1 MVSNA
6 RVRID
11 GGASYTP
18 DAGLRFMVTTS
29 SWHIRLCPCH
39 RWPLARARGA
49 RCRPRCDGLPRRSGT
64 PRSSSPASP
73 CSWRRRWRW
82 HCRGSSRSSSRSAD
96 GGCAG
101 LAVRGLVLAAR
112 VPLTAAHR
120 HRCWSLLGVD
130 IPRAPVPS
138 TGSLPRRL
146 AGSLRSEST
155 WRQLGYHLIAGPAL
169 ALGGLLTLAAWAA
182 GAGLVV
188 AFAYH
193 YVFPPLSQA
202 GSDSPKFKVI
212 LTAAGALMLLL
223 APVLAAV
230 VTWLDTKVVRAL
242 LGPSRSVELERRVES
257 LSESRAGVVDAA
269 DAERRRIERDLHDG
283 AQQRLVSLAMNLGM
297 ARENL
302 TELPAAGQAGSSPR
316 RTTRPRKRW
325 PSSAPSSA
333 GCIRRYSTI
342 AALMPPCP
350 GSRARAPLPV
360 KLVVDMP
367 ARASPTVEAVAY
379 FVASEC
385 LANIAR
391 HAAATQAEIDVRRT
405 GGAAADPHHRRR
417 RRRRRSGPRHRAR
430 EPGPAGPAR
439 STAACAI
446 DSPAAARR
454 SSPWSCH
461 AGRDR
466 RRFGAAAGRPDQAA
480 RGGRHRGRWP
490 PSVMPSALL
499 AAVPEHKPDAGHRG
513 RADAAEP
520 YRRGD
525 QGSPGDPAPMAAGR
539 RAGAIAVRRGAVRG

>member
-1 MVSNA
+1 MAHTVVA
-6 RVRID
+6 
-11 GGASYTP
+11 
-18 DAGLRFMVTTS
+18 MS
-29 SWHIRLCPCH
+29 SM
-39 RWPLARARGA
+39 AAGA
-49 RCRPRCDGLPRRSGT
+49 RSRRALSAPVRWLAATVRNTTFVVAGVPVQLAAPVALALPWIFPQFVVIGVW
-64 PRSSSPASP
+64 PVA
-73 CSWRRRWRW
+73 
-82 HCRGSSRSSSRSAD
+82 A
-96 GGCAG
+96 
-101 LAVRGLVLAAR
+101 VLAAR

-138 TGSLPRRL
+138 TGSLPRRI

-230 VTWLDTKVVRAL
+230 VTWADTKVVRAL

-302 TELPAAGQAGSSPR
+302 TELPAPA
-316 RTTRPRKRW
+316 RKVIAEAHDEAKEALAELRALVRGLH
-325 PSSAPSSA
+325 PAVLDDR
-333 GCIRRYSTI
+333 GLD
-342 AALMPPCP
+342 AALS
-350 GSRARAPLPV
+350 GIGARAPLPV

-367 ARASPTVEAVAY
+367 ERASPTVEAVAY

-405 GGAAADPHHRRR
+405 GGLLRIRITDDGVGGADP
-417 RRRRRSGPRHRAR
+417 
-430 EPGPAGPAR
+430 
-439 STAACAI
+439 
-446 DSPAAARR
+446 
-454 SSPWSCH
+454 
-461 AGRDR
+461 
-466 RRFGAAAGRPDQAA
+466 A
-480 RGGRHRGRWP
+480 RGTG
-490 PSVMPSALL
+490 L
-499 AAVPEHKPDAGHRG
+499 ASLA
-513 RADAAEP
+513 
-520 YRRGD
+520 
-525 QGSPGDPAPMAAGR
+525 R
-539 RAGAIAVRRGAVRG
+539 RAGSVDGSMRIKSPAGGPTVVTVELPCGS